1 VATTSI
7 VLIIIAVAVI
17 IAIAFVALRGRLDPV
32 PVAAS
37 DANDDPA
44 LSASG
49 EAMIVSDVM
58 PIDSNEP
65 GLPAGTAQPS
75 FRTPPGSPREQ
86 TQAEMEKP
94 RKSAQAVSEPARK
107 PAQVYEAPR
116 QPEPSRAPEQPSS
129 ERDPAPSSH
138 ERAPAQSSD
147 ARDPAPCQS
156 ELVEDC
162 ATQRADIRWT
172 KRFDPRENAF
182 DDATRL
188 SLLRDLGIVR
198 APWGV
203 PLLAQA
209 YEEEPAAD
217 HRRAALLALAA
228 YRHPDAQPTF
238 ELALRAEDEET
249 RAIAANA
256 LSALRIRAAL
266 PS

>member
-1 VATTSI
+1 MSTTTI
-7 VLIIIAVAVI
+7 VLIVVAVAVVA
-17 IAIAFVALRGRLDPV
+17 AIAFVALRGRLDPV
-32 PVAAS
+32 AVAAS
-37 DANDDPA
+37 GANDDPA

-65 GLPAGTAQPS
+65 GVPPGTAQLS
-75 FRTPPGSPREQ
+75 FRTAPEPP
-86 TQAEMEKP
+86 
-94 RKSAQAVSEPARK
+94 RK

-116 QPEPSRAPEQPSS
+116 QPETSRASEKSSS
-129 ERDPAPSSH
+129 EGAAARSSQ
-138 ERAPAQSSD
+138 AADPAQSSHE
-147 ARDPAPCQS
+147 RDPAPCQS

-209 YEEEPAAD
+209 YEEEPAPA

-238 ELALRAEDEET
+238 ESALHHDDEES

>member
-1 VATTSI
+1 MTTTSI
-7 VLIIIAVAVI
+7 VLIIVAIAV
-17 IAIAFVALRGRLDPV
+17 IAALAFVALRGRLDPV

-37 DANDDPA
+37 DSNDDPA

-75 FRTPPGSPREQ
+75 FRTTPGSP
-86 TQAEMEKP
+86 
-94 RKSAQAVSEPARK
+94 RK

-116 QPEPSRAPEQPSS
+116 PAEASRAPEEPSS
-129 ERDPAPSSH
+129 ARDPAPSSHERDPAPSSH
-138 ERAPAQSSD
+138 E
-147 ARDPAPCQS
+147 RDPAPCQS

-209 YEEEPAAD
+209 YEEEPAAE

-238 ELALRAEDEET
+238 ELALRADDEET

>member
-1 VATTSI
+1 MSTTSI
-7 VLIIIAVAVI
+7 ALIIVAIAVVA
-17 IAIAFVALRGRLDPV
+17 AIAFVALRGRLDAV

-37 DANDDPA
+37 DANEDPA

-65 GLPAGTAQPS
+65 GIPPGTALPT
-75 FRTPPGSPREQ
+75 FRPDP
-86 TQAEMEKP
+86 AAP
-94 RKSAQAVSEPARK
+94 RKPS
-107 PAQVYEAPR
+107 QVYEAPR
-116 QPEPSRAPEQPSS
+116 QPEPVSRTPEQSSPERAPAQSS
-129 ERDPAPSSH
+129 DERAPAQSSH
-138 ERAPAQSSD
+138 ERAPAQSSRRE
-147 ARDPAPCQS
+147 RDPAQCQS
-156 ELVEDC
+156 ELVEDW

-172 KRFDPRENAF
+172 KRFDPRDGALN
-182 DDATRL
+182 DATRL
-188 SLLRDLGIVR
+188 TLLRDLGIVR

-203 PLLAQA
+203 PLLTQA
-209 YEEEPAAD
+209 YEEEPAAE

-238 ELALRAEDEET
+238 ELALRADDEET